1 MQLDLQQ
8 DNKVLACDLPC
19 ILQYNAG
26 IMLMGP
32 LLYWALGTLA
42 VHSVAGHVT
51 D

>member
-8 DNKVLACDLPC
+8 DNKEPACGLRSVL
-19 ILQYNAG
+19 QSNAG
-26 IMLMGP
+26 IVLMGP

-42 VHSVAGHVT
+42 VPSVAGHLI